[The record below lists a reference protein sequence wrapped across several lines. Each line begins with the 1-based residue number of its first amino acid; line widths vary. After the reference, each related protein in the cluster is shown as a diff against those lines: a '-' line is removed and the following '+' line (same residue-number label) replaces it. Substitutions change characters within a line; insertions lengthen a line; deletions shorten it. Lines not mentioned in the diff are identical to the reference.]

1 MIYLKCTFCGSLNM
15 EKTNDTWTED
25 NPFIRNKINT
35 YICKDC
41 GHYEFFSKSAAIVVE
56 ENNDMKE
63 SQLKSEIELLEKQLL
78 KTNISRDEQ
87 IKLTKQL
94 TLLKNQLKGLVK

>member
-25 NPFIRNKINT
+25 NAFTRGKINT

-41 GHYEFFSKSAAIVVE
+41 GHYDFFSKSAAIVVK
-56 ENNDMKE
+56 ENSEMKIT
-63 SQLKSEIELLEKQLL
+63 QIKSEIELLEIQLL

-94 TLLKNQLKGLVK
+94 TLLKDQLKSLIK